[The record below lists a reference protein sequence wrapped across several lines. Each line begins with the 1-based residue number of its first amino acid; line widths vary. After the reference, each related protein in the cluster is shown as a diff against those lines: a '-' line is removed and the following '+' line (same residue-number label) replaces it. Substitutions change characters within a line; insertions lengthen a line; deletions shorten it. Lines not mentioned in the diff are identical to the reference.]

1 MITPPK
7 KISAVLAKIV
17 RVITIPPIMIC
28 TLIAILAFFCD
39 NIFIGVT
46 DMLMSALFLGI
57 FPVIAYPVSYI
68 IPKLSARDKQRN
80 LAFVFTG
87 IGYLAAILYGL
98 IASVTPNLMLIYMTY
113 FMSAVVLT
121 IVNKVIKVRASGHAC
136 ACVGPLLFLM
146 YFISFKVMLP
156 CLLLIAVIV
165 WASRTL
171 NRHSLR
177 ELALGAATSVVSFA
191 VSILIV

>member
-1 MITPPK
+1 
-7 KISAVLAKIV
+7 
-17 RVITIPPIMIC
+17 
-28 TLIAILAFFCD
+28 
-39 NIFIGVT
+39 
-46 DMLMSALFLGI
+46 
-57 FPVIAYPVSYI
+57 
-68 IPKLSARDKQRN
+68 
-80 LAFVFTG
+80 
-87 IGYLAAILYGL
+87 
-98 IASVTPNLMLIYMTY
+98 MTY

-136 ACVGPLLFLM
+136 AWVGPLLFLM
-146 YFISFKVMLP
+146 YFISFEVMLP